1 MITAVTEGEVVRGC
15 REDGLRVGRV
25 QGDRPGVVG
34 DGVVGPVL
42 GGDGEGVGDA
52 RRGWAGEAETTKWSS
67 VPPLTTIPDWVP
79 LIDEVAVSVA
89 VIDWV
94 PAVFSVAFSEWVPL
108 LAETKS

>member
-42 GGDGEGVGDA
+42 GGDGEGVGHA
-52 RRGWAGEAETTKWSS
+52 RRGWAREAGDDEVVERSA
-67 VPPLTTIPDWVP
+67 VDEIPDWVP